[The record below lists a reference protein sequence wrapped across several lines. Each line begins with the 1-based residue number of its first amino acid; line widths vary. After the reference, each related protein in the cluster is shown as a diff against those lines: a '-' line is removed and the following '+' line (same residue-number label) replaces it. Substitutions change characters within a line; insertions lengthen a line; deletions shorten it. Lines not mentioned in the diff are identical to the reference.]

1 MNANRKNIGTDWI
14 DPDDAPEL
22 DDTFFERA
30 DEYRGNT
37 LVRRGRPK
45 AETTK
50 ERITVRLDPD
60 VVESFRETGPG
71 WQTRM
76 NQALKVFLRE
86 HSPSE
91 LR

>member
-1 MNANRKNIGTDWI
+1 MNASKRNTGTDWI

-22 DDTFFERA
+22 DDDFFERA
-30 DEYRGNT
+30 DEYHGNT

-45 AETTK
+45 AEIVK
-50 ERITVRLDPD
+50 RRVTVRLDPEI
-60 VVESFRETGPG
+60 VESFKADGPG

-86 HSPSE
+86 HSTSE
-91 LR
+91 LK